1 MLALS
6 CKATPVLEVSI
17 FDVWNES
24 YFHITR
30 QHCSTSAVVCPTLS
44 SCRARCLRGA
54 GWRNQK
60 RNHYQMEPPEF
71 AGRNRSAGYPCM
83 YKSKNHDALHICA
96 SDNAVT
102 YDTSSLLLYCGGHS
116 PSSRH
121 LPQLAHAKS
130 SIAKELTQA
139 LPKLASCFLL
149 TLK

>member
-6 CKATPVLEVSI
+6 CTATPVLEVSI
-17 FDVWNES
+17 FDVSNHEC
-24 YFHITR
+24 FHSTR
-30 QHCSTSAVVCPTLS
+30 QHCSTWAVVCPTLS

-60 RNHYQMEPPEF
+60 RNHCQMEPPEF
-71 AGRNRSAGYPCM
+71 AGRNRSAGYPDM

-96 SDNAVT
+96 SGNAVT
-102 YDTSSLLLYCGGHS
+102 YDTSSPLLYCGGHG
-116 PSSRH
+116 PNNRH

-130 SIAKELTQA
+130 SNAKELTQA
-139 LPKLASCFLL
+139 PPKLASCFLL